1 MREALAAKNKY
12 KIPGEIVKAEDVKI
26 DQETIKV
33 PVSIEK
39 PRRSSKEAA
48 KKIKKKHDK
57 IRREKK
63 LRNLK

>member
-12 KIPGEIVKAEDVKI
+12 TIPGEIVKAEDVKI

-48 KKIKKKHDK
+48 KNIKKKARQNK
-57 IRREKK
+57 ARKET
-63 LRNLK
+63 